1 MAFLKNMVRPLVP
14 QSVRPYLGKLVRR
27 MPLRWHIPN
36 CLNQIEVIQY
46 VINYLG
52 GQRYV
57 EIGVAYGMCFCAL
70 TVPEKI
76 GVDPISP
83 SPAVILETSKLGV
96 RYFAMPSDDFFKQC
110 APLVLAGGVD
120 VVFID
125 GLHTAA
131 QAYRDCI
138 NSLKYLNRGGLI
150 LLHDCFP
157 SSELQ
162 ARVAESIEDA
172 ANLNGSWTGDVW
184 KAILRLRTQHPDLQT
199 CVIHCDY
206 GIGLVYRA
214 QNNSKLSLTVAQ
226 IDSMTYADLARDP
239 RRLLGLHKPIHLME
253 VLKKLKSERC

>member
-1 MAFLKNMVRPLVP
+1 VT
-14 QSVRPYLGKLVRR
+14 
-27 MPLRWHIPN
+27 H
-36 CLNQIEVIQY
+36 IEVIQH

-52 GQRYV
+52 AKRYV
-57 EIGVAYGMCFCAL
+57 EIGVSHGTCFCAL
-70 TVPEKI
+70 TAPEKI

-96 RYFAMPSDDFFKQC
+96 RYFALPSDDFFKQS

-138 NSLKYLNRGGLI
+138 NSLSYLNRGGLI
-150 LLHDCFP
+150 LLHDCLP
-157 SSELQ
+157 ASELE
-162 ARVAESIEDA
+162 ARVAESFEDA
-172 ANLNGSWTGDVW
+172 ANLNSGFAWNRVWLGDVW

-199 CVIHCDY
+199 CVLHCDY

-214 QNNSKLSLTVAQ
+214 KNNSKLSLTTAQ

-239 RRLLGLHKPIHLME
+239 RRLLGLCKPRRLMG
-253 VLKKLKSERC
+253 VLKKLKSGQG